1 METVRFIAYD
11 TTCSVGI
18 DAAKN
23 APAILAEAREA
34 ALGVQA
40 ALSMFD
46 PKSELSRMCAGYTPG
61 EPWPVSGM
69 LYTFLELN
77 LQLAAATDG
86 AFDPTVAP
94 LVKLWDFTARQPA
107 APEPDALAA
116 ALARVG
122 YQHITLDAANR
133 TVVFDCPGVGFD
145 PGASGKGFALG
156 LAVDVLRAH
165 GVETAVLDFGNN
177 LFVLGQKQTAD
188 GPRPWKVAIR
198 DPDDYQ
204 GVIGAV
210 PLADMGVSTSSWY
223 EHCFWQEG
231 KVYHHILN
239 ARTGMPQELLL
250 KSVSILSSAGL
261 YTDLLST
268 AFFLLGEEKGAA
280 LVERY
285 RAQSGE
291 RIEYVAVR
299 RDGTVAASAGAGF
312 IPGG

>member
-18 DAAKN
+18 DAAQN
-23 APAILAEAREA
+23 APAILAEAQQV

-46 PKSELSRMCAGYTPG
+46 AGSELSRLCTGYTPG
-61 EPWPVSGM
+61 VPCPVSDM
-69 LYTFLELN
+69 LYSFLECN

-86 AFDPTVAP
+86 VFDPTVAP
-94 LVKLWDFTARQPA
+94 LVKLWDFTAQQPA
-107 APEPDALAA
+107 APAPEALAE
-116 ALARVG
+116 ALGRVG
-122 YQHITLDAANR
+122 YRHIALDPAKKA
-133 TVVFDCPGVGFD
+133 VVFDRPGVGFD

-156 LAVDVLRAH
+156 LVVDTLRAH

-177 LFVLGQKQTAD
+177 LFVLGQKHTAE

-198 DPDDYQ
+198 DPDDY
-204 GVIGAV
+204 GGDIGAV

-223 EHCFWQEG
+223 EHCFRQNG

-299 RDGTVAASAGAGF
+299 LDGTVAASAGAGF
-312 IPGG
+312 TAGG